1 MAFTRKFLKALGIE
15 EEKIEQIIDAHS
27 EVTNA
32 LKEQIKEAE
41 ENASNYESK
50 SKEYDALKEKA
61 DKYDST
67 SAELKKIKSEYEKY
81 KTDIESKETA
91 TAKEAAVKAYFE
103 SKKITGAN
111 LDIAL
116 RGCKDE
122 IASIELKDGKI
133 SDTSALDTL
142 ISGTYAGLITKE
154 GIKGVNVPQPPANN
168 GGKTTMTKS
177 DILEIKDPATRHKAI
192 AENPNLF
199 GISVN

>member
-1 MAFTRKFLKALGIE
+1 MVTVAFTRKFLKALGME

-41 ENASNYESK
+41 ENASKLESK
-50 SKEYDALKEKA
+50 SKEYDELKKKA
-61 DKYDST
+61 DEYDST
-67 SAELKKIKSEYEKY
+67 ASELKKIKSEYEKY
-81 KTDIESKETA
+81 KSDIESKETA

-122 IASIELKDGKI
+122 IASVELKDGKI
-133 SDTSALDTL
+133 SDTSALDVLITGTYSGL
-142 ISGTYAGLITKE
+142 ISKE
-154 GIKGVNVPQPPANN
+154 GVSGINVPNPPKN
-168 GGKTTMTKS
+168 
-177 DILEIKDPATRHKAI
+177 
-192 AENPNLF
+192 NPNSFSSMSLAEKMAYANSNPDSEEVKTWLK
-199 GISVN
+199 GE